1 MAKNSRMAIPVIG
14 LVGGIGSG
22 KSSVAAQFAALGC
35 PVVDADRIGH
45 ALLLEPAIRDAI
57 RNRFGEIVM
66 NRAGRVNRRRLAEQ
80 VFSDPEKLE
89 ALNSIVHPELWRR
102 FREKAG
108 AARRRGRGPAV
119 ILDAALLM
127 EKGLDNL
134 CDCVVYLDV
143 PEEVRRVRA
152 AEARGWDPS
161 EVSRREAT
169 QLSLKLK
176 RARADFTIDNSASP
190 KHTLDQIRTILSRLT
205 KG

>member
-1 MAKNSRMAIPVIG
+1 MTTPTKRVPVIG
-14 LVGGIGSG
+14 IVGGVGAG
-22 KSSVAAQFAALGC
+22 KSSVTAQFAKLGC
-35 PVVDADRIGH
+35 TVVDADRIGH
-45 ALLLEPAIRDAI
+45 ALLLDPPIRDAI
-57 RNRFGEIVM
+57 RKRFGEIVI
-66 NRAGRVNRRRLAEQ
+66 NRAGRVNRQRLAEQ
-80 VFSDPEKLE
+80 VFSDREKLE

-102 FREKAG
+102 FRAKVE
-108 AARRRGRGPAV
+108 AAHRRGRGRAI

-127 EKGLDNL
+127 EKELDKL
-134 CDCVVYLDV
+134 CDLVVYLEV

-176 RARADFTIDNSASP
+176 RERADCVIDNSASP
-190 KHTLDQIRTILSRLT
+190 EHTLDQIRAILSRLM